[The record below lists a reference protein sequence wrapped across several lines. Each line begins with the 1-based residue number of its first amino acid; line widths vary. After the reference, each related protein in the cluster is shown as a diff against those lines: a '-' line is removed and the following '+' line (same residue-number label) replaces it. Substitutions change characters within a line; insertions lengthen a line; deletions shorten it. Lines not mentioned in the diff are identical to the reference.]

1 MILIFTTFP
10 NKAKAVKIGD
20 AILDKKLAACWN
32 LFPVDSNYRWKG
44 KIVKDKEL
52 LMIIKTKDANFSKIE
67 SFIRKNHSY
76 EIPEIVALKA
86 KDVAKPYLAW
96 LMEELA

>member
-1 MILIFTTFP
+1 MILILVTFP
-10 NKAKAVKIGD
+10 NKAEAVKIGD

-44 KIVKDKEL
+44 KIARDKEL
-52 LMIIKTKDANFSKIE
+52 LMIIKTKDANFKKVE
-67 SFIRKNHSY
+67 EFIKKNHSY
-76 EIPEIVALKA
+76 EIPEIVSIKA
-86 KDVAKPYLAW
+86 KDVTKPYLGW

>member
-1 MILIFTTFP
+1 MILILVTFP
-10 NKAKAVKIGD
+10 NKAEAVKIGE

-44 KIVKDKEL
+44 KIAKDKEL

-76 EIPEIVALKA
+76 EIPEIVSINT
-86 KDVAKPYLAW
+86 KDVTKPYLAW